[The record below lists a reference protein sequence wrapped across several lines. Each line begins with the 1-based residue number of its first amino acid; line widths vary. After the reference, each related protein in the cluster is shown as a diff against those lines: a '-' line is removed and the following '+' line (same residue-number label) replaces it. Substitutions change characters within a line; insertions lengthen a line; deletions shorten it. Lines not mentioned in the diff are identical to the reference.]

1 MMSRVTVHP
10 HKLSGTPEWIFP
22 WRGGSRPLLPRLI
35 ALAVVATAFT
45 LLVTT
50 VKIRVDSPAKSTP
63 RKASVIYIRD
73 DAQGRAM
80 TQRAREGGP
89 FPSRFDLSQWE
100 GMPDLE
106 AAALE
111 SVRFQP
117 PPYVPVP
124 EDLPSDEGV
133 LPMELAAKGRQFLP
147 ARVPQ
152 PVATPDLGKL
162 KIAPV
167 LYPLSGVTSDTL
179 PAELPAFPA
188 PVDSAMSSAPWRFLA
203 RLNADGSVAEC
214 VSLEK
219 GGEPGA
225 PELEKWLHRITFKP
239 DPSKPVRWITVAVG
253 FTNQP
258 ADGTDAR

>member
-1 MMSRVTVHP
+1 MSRGTVHP
-10 HKLSGTPEWIFP
+10 LNLPGTPEWIFP
-22 WRGGSRPLLPRLI
+22 WRGRDRPLLPRLL

-50 VKIRVDSPAKSTP
+50 VKIRVDSPEKSTP
-63 RKASVIYIRD
+63 RKASVIYLRD

-80 TQRAREGGP
+80 TLRAREGGP
-89 FPSRFDLSQWE
+89 FPSRFDLSQWQ
-100 GMPDLE
+100 GMPELE

-111 SVRFQP
+111 AVRFQP
-117 PPYVPVP
+117 PAYVPVP
-124 EDLPSDEGV
+124 EDLPPDDGV
-133 LPMELAAKGRQFLP
+133 LPIELAAKGRQFLP
-147 ARVPQ
+147 TRVPQ
-152 PVATPDLGKL
+152 PAASPDLGKL

-167 LYPLSGVTSDTL
+167 LYPLSGVTSETL
-179 PAELPAFPA
+179 PTQLPPFTA

-219 GGEPGA
+219 GGQPGA
-225 PELEKWLHRITFKP
+225 HELETWLYRIVFKP
-239 DPSKPVRWITVAVG
+239 DSSKAVRWITIAVG

>member
-1 MMSRVTVHP
+1 M
-10 HKLSGTPEWIFP
+10 
-22 WRGGSRPLLPRLI
+22 
-35 ALAVVATAFT
+35 VATAFT
-45 LLVTT
+45 LFVTT
-50 VKIRVDSPAKSTP
+50 VKIQVDSPAKSTP
-63 RKASVIYIRD
+63 RKASVIYLRD
-73 DAQGRAM
+73 DAQGRAL
-80 TQRAREGGP
+80 TLRAREGGP
-89 FPSRFDLSQWE
+89 FPSRFDLSQWQGFPE
-100 GMPDLE
+100 LE
-106 AAALE
+106 ASALE

-124 EDLPSDEGV
+124 EDLPVDNGV

-147 ARVPQ
+147 TRVPQ
-152 PVATPDLGKL
+152 PVATPELGKL

-167 LYPLSGVTSDTL
+167 LYPLSGITTDQL
-179 PAELPAFPA
+179 PAQLPSFAA
-188 PVDSAMSSAPWRFLA
+188 PVDSAMSSAPWRFLV

-225 PELEKWLHRITFKP
+225 PELETWLHRIVFKP
-239 DPSKPVRWITVAVG
+239 DSSKPVRWITVAVG

>member
-1 MMSRVTVHP
+1 MSRGAAHP
-10 HKLSGTPEWIFP
+10 LKLSGTPEWIFS
-22 WRGGSRPLLPRLI
+22 WRGGNRPLVPRLL
-35 ALAVVATAFT
+35 ALAVVGTAFT

-63 RKASVIYIRD
+63 RKASVIYLRD

-80 TQRAREGGP
+80 TLRAREGGP
-89 FPSRFDLSQWE
+89 FPSRFDLSQWQ
-100 GMPDLE
+100 GMPEME

-111 SVRFQP
+111 AVRFQP

-124 EDLPSDEGV
+124 EDLPPDNGV
-133 LPMELAAKGRQFLP
+133 LPIELAAKGRQFLP
-147 ARVPQ
+147 TRVPQ
-152 PVATPDLGKL
+152 PPATPDLGKL
-162 KIAPV
+162 KTAPV
-167 LYPLSGVTSDTL
+167 LYALSGVTSDTL
-179 PAELPAFPA
+179 PTGLPPFTAA
-188 PVDSAMSSAPWRFLA
+188 VDSAMSSAPWRFLA

-219 GGEPGA
+219 GAESGA
-225 PELEKWLHRITFKP
+225 PELEQWLHRITFKP
-239 DPSKPVRWITVAVG
+239 DPSKPVRWISVAVG